1 MSQDVPG
8 CPRMSQAILAKQN
21 RLGHSQIIFVRFSQR
36 LALELVSFQHP
47 SWVKDKER
55 QSRDVKSPYAQVGK
69 PLQSKNL
76 SSLMMN
82 DWMFAIFD
90 SKIYAYIYNINVSK

>member
-8 CPRMSQAILAKQN
+8 HFGQTKQTGTFSDHLCP
-21 RLGHSQIIFVRFSQR
+21 VRFSQR

-69 PLQSKNL
+69 LLQSKCL
-76 SSLMMN
+76 SSLRMN